1 MKLRWLLLSLISI
14 LLLSSPAKAT
24 RLESWHFD
32 PTQNQLDLTTDSSIQ
47 PRVYLINNPKR
58 LVIDLSGTILDYPTT
73 KQNFGSAIREI
84 RIAQLDPQTTRLVIE
99 LAPGYTVFPQSVI
112 VKGDS
117 PYHWVIKL
125 SSIEKEKMPA
135 TGNLEW
141 GIQTGEQSSQTPI
154 SITPNFQKKSQ
165 LLLFQRQA
173 PLQNIPGINQPSPP
187 DILTKPVNAS
197 MFAGV
202 VALGQELPELKSQIN
217 ALMARYSFLKPGM
230 FFVDLET
237 GNYLDISG
245 DRVFPAASTIK
256 FPILIA
262 LFEKIDAGKVKLNDT
277 LVMRRDLVASGSGD
291 LQYQRVGT
299 KLTVLQTINKMIT
312 ISDNTATNMIID
324 RLGGKA
330 ILNQRFR
337 SWGLKNT
344 VIRHLLGDFKG
355 TNTTSPADLVQL
367 SALIQYHK
375 LISDA
380 SRSQALDILSHCH
393 NKKLLAAG
401 LGSGALIAHKTGDIG
416 FVIGDAGIVEM
427 PNGKHYL
434 AGIFV
439 RRPYNDTRGRDFV
452 RQVSQLVYTYLEQP
466 KLTQLP

>member
-1 MKLRWLLLSLISI
+1 MKLRWLLLSLISV

-32 PTQNQLDLTTDSSIQ
+32 PTRNQLDLTTDSGIQ
-47 PRVYLINNPKR
+47 PKIFLIDNPKR
-58 LVIDLSGTILDYPTT
+58 LIIDLSGTILGYPTT

-84 RIAQLDPQTTRLVIE
+84 RVAQLDSQTTRLVIE
-99 LAPGYTVFPQSVI
+99 LASGYTVSSQSVI

-117 PYHWVIKL
+117 PSHWVIKL

-135 TGNLEW
+135 TGIIEW

-173 PLQNIPGINQPSPP
+173 PLQNIPGINQPNPP

-202 VALGQELPELKSQIN
+202 VSLGQEIPQLKSQIN

-245 DRVFPAASTIK
+245 DKVFPAASTIK

-262 LFEKIDAGKVKLNDT
+262 LFEKIDAGQVKLNDT

-291 LQYQRVGT
+291 LQYTRVGT
-299 KLTVLQTINKMIT
+299 KLTVLQTINKMIS

-344 VIRHLLGDFKG
+344 VIRNLLGDFKG
-355 TNTTSPADLVQL
+355 TNTTSPADLVKL

-380 SRSQALDILSHCH
+380 SRSQALDILNHCH
-393 NKKLLAAG
+393 NRNLLAAG
-401 LGSGALIAHKTGDIG
+401 LGSGAIIAHKTGDIG
-416 FVIGDAGIVEM
+416 FVIGDAGIIEM
-427 PNGKHYL
+427 SNGKRYL

-452 RQVSQLVYTYLEQP
+452 RQVSHLVYTYLDQP

>member
-1 MKLRWLLLSLISI
+1 MKLRWFLLSLISI
-14 LLLSSPAKAT
+14 LLLSSPARAT

-32 PTQNQLDLTTDSSIQ
+32 PTQNQLDLTTDSGIQ
-47 PRVYLINNPKR
+47 PRVFLIDNPKR
-58 LVIDLSGTILDYPTT
+58 LVIDLSGTILGYSKT
-73 KQNFGSAIREI
+73 KQSFSSAIREI
-84 RIAQLDPQTTRLVIE
+84 RVAQLDPQTTRLVIE
-99 LAPGYTVFPQSVI
+99 LAPGYTVSPQSVI
-112 VKGDS
+112 VRGDS
-117 PYHWVIKL
+117 DSHWVVKL
-125 SSIEKEKMPA
+125 SSIEKMSA
-135 TGNLEW
+135 TGVVEW
-141 GIQTGEQSSQTPI
+141 GIETGEQSSQTAIP
-154 SITPNFQKKSQ
+154 ITPNLQKKAQ
-165 LLLFQRQA
+165 VLLFQTKA
-173 PLQNIPGINQPSPP
+173 PLQDIATINQPSPP
-187 DILTKPVNAS
+187 DILTKPINAS

-202 VALGQELPELKSQIN
+202 VPFGEEIPQLKSQIN

-230 FFVDLET
+230 FFMDLET

-245 DRVFPAASTIK
+245 DKVFPAASTIK

-299 KLTVLQTINKMIT
+299 KLTVLQTVNKMIS

-355 TNTTSPADLVQL
+355 TNTTSPTDLVKL

-380 SRSQALDILSHCH
+380 SRSQALDILNHCH

-427 PNGKHYL
+427 PNGKRYL

-439 RRPYNDTRGRDFV
+439 RRPYNDIRGRDFV
-452 RQVSQLVYTYLEQP
+452 RQVSRLVYTYLNQP

>member
-1 MKLRWLLLSLISI
+1 MKLRWFLLSLISI
-14 LLLSSPAKAT
+14 LLLSSPARAT

-32 PTQNQLDLTTDSSIQ
+32 PNQNQLDLTTDSGIQ
-47 PRVYLINNPKR
+47 PRVFLIDHPKR
-58 LVIDLSGTILDYPTT
+58 LVIDLSGTTLSYPTT
-73 KQNFGSAIREI
+73 KQNFAWAIREI
-84 RIAQLDPQTTRLVIE
+84 RVAQLDPQTTRLVIE
-99 LAPGYTVFPQSVI
+99 LAPGYTVSPQSVI
-112 VKGDS
+112 VRRDS
-117 PYHWVIKL
+117 DSHWVVKL
-125 SSIEKEKMPA
+125 SSIEKMPA
-135 TGNLEW
+135 TGIVEW
-141 GIQTGEQSSQTPI
+141 GIGAGEQSSQTPI
-154 SITPNFQKKSQ
+154 SITPNLQQKRQ
-165 LLLFQRQA
+165 VLLFQSKA
-173 PLQNIPGINQPSPP
+173 PLQDIATINKLSPP
-187 DILTKPVNAS
+187 DILTKPINAS

-202 VALGQELPELKSQIN
+202 VPLGQEILQLKSQIN

-245 DRVFPAASTIK
+245 DKVFPAASTIK

-262 LFEKIDAGKVKLNDT
+262 LFERIDAGTVKLNDT

-299 KLTVLQTINKMIT
+299 KLTVLQTINKMIS

-330 ILNQRFR
+330 KLNQRFG

-355 TNTTSPADLVQL
+355 TNTTSPADLVKL

-375 LISDA
+375 LISDT
-380 SRSQALDILSHCH
+380 SRSQALDILNHCH

-401 LGSGALIAHKTGDIG
+401 LGSGAVIAHKTGDIG
-416 FVIGDAGIVEM
+416 FVIGDAGIIEM
-427 PNGKHYL
+427 PNGKRYL

-452 RQVSQLVYTYLEQP
+452 RQVSHLVYTYLDQP

>member
-1 MKLRWLLLSLISI
+1 MKLRWLLLNLISI
-14 LLLSSPAKAT
+14 LLLSSPARAT
-24 RLESWHFD
+24 QLESWHFD
-32 PTQNQLDLTTDSSIQ
+32 PIHNQLDLTTDSGIQ
-47 PRVYLINNPKR
+47 PRVFLIDNPKR
-58 LVIDLSGTILDYPTT
+58 LVIDLSGTTLDYPTT
-73 KQNFGSAIREI
+73 KQNFGLAIREI
-84 RIAQLDPQTTRLVIE
+84 RVAQLDPQTTRLVIE
-99 LAPGYTVFPQSVI
+99 LAPGYTVSLQSVI
-112 VKGDS
+112 VRRDS
-117 PYHWVIKL
+117 NSHWVVKL
-125 SSIEKEKMPA
+125 SSIQKMPA
-135 TGNLEW
+135 TGIVEW
-141 GIQTGEQSSQTPI
+141 GIGAEEQSSQTPI
-154 SITPNFQKKSQ
+154 PITPNLQQKRQ
-165 LLLFQRQA
+165 VLLFQNKA
-173 PLQNIPGINQPSPP
+173 PLQDIAAINKLSPP
-187 DILTKPVNAS
+187 DILTKPINAS

-202 VALGQELPELKSQIN
+202 VPLGEEILQLKSQIN

-245 DRVFPAASTIK
+245 DKVFPAASTIK

-262 LFEKIDAGKVKLNDT
+262 LFERIDAGNIKLNDT

-299 KLTVLQTINKMIT
+299 KLTVLQTINKMIS

-330 ILNQRFR
+330 KLNQRFH

-355 TNTTSPADLVQL
+355 TNTTSPADLVKL

-380 SRSQALDILSHCH
+380 SRSQAIDILNHCH
-393 NKKLLAAG
+393 NRKLLAAG
-401 LGSGALIAHKTGDIG
+401 LGSGAIIAHKTGDIG
-416 FVIGDAGIVEM
+416 FVIGDAGIIEM
-427 PNGKHYL
+427 PNGKRYL

-452 RQVSQLVYTYLEQP
+452 RQVSRLVYTYLDQP

>member
-1 MKLRWLLLSLISI
+1 MTI
-14 LLLSSPAKAT
+14 LLLSSPARAT

-32 PTQNQLDLTTDSSIQ
+32 PIQNQLDLTTDSGIQ
-47 PRVYLINNPKR
+47 PRVFLIDNPKR
-58 LVIDLSGTILDYPTT
+58 LVIDLSGTILGYPTT
-73 KQNFGSAIREI
+73 KQSFGSTIREI
-84 RIAQLDPQTTRLVIE
+84 RVAQLDPQTTRLVIE
-99 LAPGYTVFPQSVI
+99 LAPGYTVSPQSVI
-112 VKGDS
+112 VRRDS
-117 PYHWVIKL
+117 NSHWVVKL
-125 SSIEKEKMPA
+125 SSIEKMPA
-135 TGNLEW
+135 TGIVEW
-141 GIQTGEQSSQTPI
+141 GIGVREQSSQTPI
-154 SITPNFQKKSQ
+154 SITPNLLQKRQ
-165 LLLFQRQA
+165 VLLFQSKA
-173 PLQNIPGINQPSPP
+173 PLQDIATINQLSPP
-187 DILTKPVNAS
+187 DILTKPINAS

-202 VALGQELPELKSQIN
+202 VPLGEEILQLKSQIN

-245 DRVFPAASTIK
+245 DKVFPAASTIK

-299 KLTVLQTINKMIT
+299 KLTVLQTINKMIS

-330 ILNQRFR
+330 KLNQRFG

-344 VIRHLLGDFKG
+344 VIRNLLGDFKG
-355 TNTTSPADLVQL
+355 TNTTSPADLVKL

-380 SRSQALDILSHCH
+380 SRSQALDILNHCH
-393 NKKLLAAG
+393 NRKLLAAG
-401 LGSGALIAHKTGDIG
+401 LGSGAVIAHKTGDIG
-416 FVIGDAGIVEM
+416 FVIGDAGIIEM
-427 PNGKHYL
+427 PNGKRYL

-452 RQVSQLVYTYLEQP
+452 RQVSQLVYTYLDQP

>member
-1 MKLRWLLLSLISI
+1 MKLRWFLLSLISI
-14 LLLSSPAKAT
+14 LLLSSPARAT

-32 PTQNQLDLTTDSSIQ
+32 PTQNQLDLTTDSGIQ
-47 PRVYLINNPKR
+47 PRVFLIDNPKR
-58 LVIDLSGTILDYPTT
+58 LVIDLSGTILGYPKT
-73 KQNFGSAIREI
+73 KQNYGSAIREI
-84 RIAQLDPQTTRLVIE
+84 RVAQLDPQTTRLVIE
-99 LAPGYTVFPQSVI
+99 LASGYTVSPESVI

-117 PYHWVIKL
+117 PSHWVVKL
-125 SSIEKEKMPA
+125 SSIEKMPA
-135 TGNLEW
+135 TGVVGWET
-141 GIQTGEQSSQTPI
+141 QAGEQPSQTPI
-154 SITPNFQKKSQ
+154 SITPNLQKKSQ
-165 LLLFQRQA
+165 VLLFQTKA
-173 PLQNIPGINQPSPP
+173 PLEDIATINKPSPP
-187 DILTKPVNAS
+187 DILTKPINAS

-202 VALGQELPELKSQIN
+202 VALGQELPQLKSQIN

-230 FFVDLET
+230 FFMDLET

-245 DRVFPAASTIK
+245 DKVFPAASTIK

-291 LQYQRVGT
+291 LQYKSVGT
-299 KLTVLQTINKMIT
+299 KLTVLQTINKMIS

-330 ILNQRFR
+330 ILNQQFR

-344 VIRHLLGDFKG
+344 VIHHLLGDFKG
-355 TNTTSPADLVQL
+355 TNTTSPADLVKL

-416 FVIGDAGIVEM
+416 FVIGDAGIIEM
-427 PNGKHYL
+427 PNGKRYL

-439 RRPYNDTRGRDFV
+439 RRPYNDIRGRDFV
-452 RQVSQLVYTYLEQP
+452 RQVSHLVYTYLDQP
-466 KLTQLP
+466 RLTQLP

>member
-1 MKLRWLLLSLISI
+1 MKLRWLLLNLISI
-14 LLLSSPAKAT
+14 LLLSSPARAT
-24 RLESWHFD
+24 QLESWHFD
-32 PTQNQLDLTTDSSIQ
+32 PNQNQLDLTTDSGIQ
-47 PRVYLINNPKR
+47 PRVFLIDNPKR
-58 LVIDLSGTILDYPTT
+58 LVIDLSGTTLSYPTT
-73 KQNFGSAIREI
+73 KQNFAWAIREI
-84 RIAQLDPQTTRLVIE
+84 RVAQLDPQTTRLVIE
-99 LAPGYTVFPQSVI
+99 LAPGYTVSPQSVI
-112 VKGDS
+112 VREDS
-117 PYHWVIKL
+117 DSHWVVKL
-125 SSIEKEKMPA
+125 SSIEKIPA
-135 TGNLEW
+135 TGIVEW
-141 GIQTGEQSSQTPI
+141 GIGTREQSSQIPI
-154 SITPNFQKKSQ
+154 SITPNLQQKRQ
-165 LLLFQRQA
+165 VLLFQNKA
-173 PLQNIPGINQPSPP
+173 PLQDIATININKLSPP
-187 DILTKPVNAS
+187 DILTKPINAS

-202 VALGQELPELKSQIN
+202 VPLGQEILQLKSQIN
-217 ALMARYSFLKPGM
+217 TLMARYSFLKPGM

-245 DRVFPAASTIK
+245 DKVFPAASTIK

-262 LFEKIDAGKVKLNDT
+262 LFERIDAGTVKLNDT

-330 ILNQRFR
+330 KLNQRFG

-355 TNTTSPADLVQL
+355 TNTTSPADLVKL

-380 SRSQALDILSHCH
+380 SRSQALDILNHCH

-401 LGSGALIAHKTGDIG
+401 LGSGAVIAHKTGDIG
-416 FVIGDAGIVEM
+416 FVIGDAGIIEM
-427 PNGKHYL
+427 SNGKRYL

-439 RRPYNDTRGRDFV
+439 RRPYNDTRGRDFI
-452 RQVSQLVYTYLEQP
+452 RQVSQLVYTYLDQP

>member
-1 MKLRWLLLSLISI
+1 MKLRWLFLNLISI
-14 LLLSSPAKAT
+14 LLLSSPARAT

-32 PTQNQLDLTTDSSIQ
+32 PIHNQLDLTTDSGIQ
-47 PRVYLINNPKR
+47 PRVFLIDNPKR
-58 LVIDLSGTILDYPTT
+58 LVIDLSGTTLDYPTT
-73 KQNFGSAIREI
+73 KQNFARAIREI
-84 RIAQLDPQTTRLVIE
+84 RVAQLDPQTTRLVIE
-99 LAPGYTVFPQSVI
+99 LAPGYTVSPQSVI
-112 VKGDS
+112 VQRGS
-117 PYHWVIKL
+117 GSHWVVKL
-125 SSIEKEKMPA
+125 SSIEKIPA
-135 TGNLEW
+135 TGILEW
-141 GIQTGEQSSQTPI
+141 GIGTGEQSSQKPI
-154 SITPNFQKKSQ
+154 SITPNLQQKRQ
-165 LLLFQRQA
+165 VLLFQSKA
-173 PLQNIPGINQPSPP
+173 PLQNIATINKLSPP
-187 DILTKPVNAS
+187 DILTKPINAS

-202 VALGQELPELKSQIN
+202 VPLGEEILQLKSQIN

-299 KLTVLQTINKMIT
+299 KLTVLQTINKMIS

-337 SWGLKNT
+337 NWGLKNT

-355 TNTTSPADLVQL
+355 TNTTSPADLVKL

-375 LISDA
+375 LISDG

-427 PNGKHYL
+427 PNGKRYL

-439 RRPYNDTRGRDFV
+439 RRPYNDIRGRDFV
-452 RQVSQLVYTYLEQP
+452 RQVSRLVYTYLDQP

>member
-1 MKLRWLLLSLISI
+1 MKLRWFLLSLISI
-14 LLLSSPAKAT
+14 LLLSSPVKAT

-32 PTQNQLDLTTDSSIQ
+32 PTHNQLDLTTDSGIQ
-47 PRVYLINNPKR
+47 PRVFLIDNPKR
-58 LVIDLSGTILDYPTT
+58 LVIDLSGTILGYPKT
-73 KQNFGSAIREI
+73 KQSFGLAIREI
-84 RIAQLDPQTTRLVIE
+84 RVAQLDPQTTRIVIE
-99 LAPGYTVFPQSVI
+99 LASGYTIFPQSVI
-112 VKGDS
+112 VRGDS
-117 PYHWVIKL
+117 GSHWVVKL
-125 SSIEKEKMPA
+125 SSIKKMPA
-135 TGNLEW
+135 TGVIEW
-141 GIQTGEQSSQTPI
+141 GIETGEQSSQTPI
-154 SITPNFQKKSQ
+154 SITPNLQKKSQ
-165 LLLFQRQA
+165 VLLFQTKA
-173 PLQNIPGINQPSPP
+173 PLQNTVILNKLSPP
-187 DILTKPVNAS
+187 DILTKPINAS

-202 VALGQELPELKSQIN
+202 VPLGEEIPQLKSQIN

-299 KLTVLQTINKMIT
+299 KLTVLQTINKMIS

-330 ILNQRFR
+330 RLNQRFR

-355 TNTTSPADLVQL
+355 TNTTSPADLVKL

-375 LISDA
+375 LISNA

-401 LGSGALIAHKTGDIG
+401 LGSGAVIAHKTGDIG

-427 PNGKHYL
+427 PNGKRYL

-439 RRPYNDTRGRDFV
+439 RRPYNDIRGRDFV
-452 RQVSQLVYTYLEQP
+452 RQVSQLVYTYLDQP